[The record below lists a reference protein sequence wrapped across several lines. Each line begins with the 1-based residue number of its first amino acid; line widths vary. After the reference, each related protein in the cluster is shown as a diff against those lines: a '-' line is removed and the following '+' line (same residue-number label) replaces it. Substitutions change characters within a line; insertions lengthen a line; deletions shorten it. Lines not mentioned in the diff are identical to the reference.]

1 MKTTVLLDELHL
13 SDVRPDAVSLEYARL
28 RREEAMRLVAD
39 PDVVWT
45 ERVFPAPGCTPEP
58 VFESDG
64 LKFQHCTDCGSIYA
78 SPIPDQACL
87 DKLAK
92 DGAASHL
99 RRDYYAQ
106 RFSDRQRASIHDP
119 LLRWASEFADEYGL
133 EKPAIA
139 FVGNDD
145 TGAAAAIAGK
155 LDATRLA
162 KVACVS
168 GQTGPDGVETFC
180 ADDAPQAEF
189 DLVVDLGSLERVG
202 DPAAR
207 FALWAR
213 LLKPEALLAFTT
225 SNASGLEYRL
235 LGADAPSF
243 LALDRLNLYSIP
255 ALRTAIQA
263 AGFVAAEISTPG
275 RVDVELIKHALE
287 QREKMAPMDF
297 WRHAFT
303 FGGQEMEADLQMFL
317 QRRRFSSY
325 VRVLARRAGA

>member
-13 SDVRPDAVSLEYARL
+13 SDVRPDAVSQEYARL
-28 RREEAMRLVAD
+28 RREEAISLTCD
-39 PDVVWT
+39 PGVVWT
-45 ERVFPAPGCTPEP
+45 ERVFPTPGCSPEA
-58 VFESDG
+58 VFESDS
-64 LKFQHCTDCGSIYA
+64 LKFQHCADCGSLYA
-78 SPIPDQACL
+78 SPIPDQATL
-87 DKLAK
+87 DRLAK
-92 DGAASHL
+92 NGAASRL

-106 RFSDRQRASIHDP
+106 RFSDRQRSSIHDP
-119 LLRWASEFADEYGL
+119 LLRWASEIADEYGL

-139 FVGNDD
+139 FVGNDE
-145 TGAAAAIAGK
+145 TGAAAAIADK
-155 LDATRLA
+155 LDATRLV

-168 GQTGPDGVETFC
+168 GQKDRDGVETFS
-180 ADDAPQAEF
+180 ADDAPHAEF
-189 DLVVDLGSLERVG
+189 DLVVDLGSLERVA

-207 FALWAR
+207 FSLWAR

-235 LGADAPSF
+235 LGAAAPSF

-255 ALRTAIQA
+255 ALHDAIKA
-263 AGFVAAEISTPG
+263 AGFAAAEISTPG
-275 RVDVELIKHALE
+275 RIDVELIKHALE
-287 QREKMAPMDF
+287 QSEKLPSMDF

-303 FGGQEMEADLQMFL
+303 YGGQEMEADLQMFL